1 MKLRVAAL
9 VSVVLA
15 GCVRDAPPPRPAAE
29 SPLQLRL
36 ANAATESDG
45 NVAITVMHLRTKERV
60 SVHGNMRLPMMSV
73 LKLPLA
79 VVTLA
84 EIDAG
89 HWKMTTPIPIAPQE
103 IVPDVSP
110 IAEAWNKGEK
120 SPKLETLLRQM
131 VQQSDNT
138 AGDKLISLNGGGSKI
153 TAHLKKMGIK
163 GIDVAE
169 QEINI
174 FGRVHC
180 AGGHGSGWTATRVSE
195 CKEAS
200 PTAQEAAAKQ
210 EIAAPPNGA
219 TTDAMVDLLAALDS
233 GKILSESSR
242 KWLLFTLAGTATGA
256 KRLKGLLP
264 DGTPVAHKTGTG
276 ETILGLNIAT
286 NDVGIVTLPNGDR
299 FAIAVFIAG
308 AHADPTVIE
317 ALIAKIARVTW
328 DHFVPQPQESLLPGF
343 KP

>member
-1 MKLRVAAL
+1 M
-9 VSVVLA
+9 
-15 GCVRDAPPPRPAAE
+15 RDAPPPRPKSE

-36 ANAATESDG
+36 AQAATESDG
-45 NVAITVMHLRTKERV
+45 TVAISVLHLRTNERV
-60 SVHGNMRLPMMSV
+60 SIHGNVRLPMMSV
-73 LKLPLA
+73 FKLPLA

-84 EIDAG
+84 EVDAG
-89 HWKMTTPIPIAPQE
+89 HWKMTTPIPIAPHE

-110 IAEAWNKGEK
+110 VAEAWTKGEK

-131 VQQSDNT
+131 IQQSDNT
-138 AGDKLISLNGGGSKI
+138 AGDKLVSLNGGGPKI
-153 TAHLKKMGIK
+153 TARLRKMGLK

-174 FGRVHC
+174 IGRIHC
-180 AGGHGSGWTATRVSE
+180 AGGHGSGWTAAKVGD
-195 CKEAS
+195 CQEAS
-200 PTAQEAAAKQ
+200 PVAQETAAKH

-219 TTDAMVDLLAALDS
+219 TTDAIVDMLAALDR
-233 GKILSESSR
+233 GTILSEASR
-242 KWLLFTLAGTATGA
+242 KWLLSTLAGTATGP

-276 ETILGLNIAT
+276 DTFLGLNVAT

-308 AHADPTVIE
+308 AHADPTLVE

-328 DHFVPQPQESLLPGF
+328 DAFVPPPKPSILP
-343 KP
+343 